1 MSHMLYRVPKPI
13 FFSGEGERFLQ
24 ILSLRRGANSKQGAY
39 LKLALIR
46 AFTVGLA
53 IAHVSFETWPFHAVC
68 KPSLNVSAW
77 ERILLSPSCRTDTKA
92 CVALQSSVKVI
103 STSSTSTLS

>member
-1 MSHMLYRVPKPI
+1 MSRISYRVPKLI
-13 FFSGEGERFLQ
+13 FSRGRGGGRLLQ
-24 ILSLRRGANSKQGAY
+24 IVTLRRGAY

-53 IAHVSFETWPFHAVC
+53 IAHVSLETWPFHAVC

-92 CVALQSSVKVI
+92 CDALQSSVKVI
-103 STSSTSTLS
+103 STFSTSTLS